1 MKRIIYS
8 WLFCLSVM
16 TSTVF
21 AASDSVSSKTFKEL
35 TAIQTLMNEDKKEEA
50 FTQANALLEKIE
62 AGSIDEALTLQT
74 LGSIEMVREN
84 FPEAIEHLKASLAL
98 DKLPEGMV
106 FNVGYMIAQLYAAED
121 KFDEALDFAVPWFES
136 IEEPKDSQYIFMANI
151 FAQTKRYE
159 ESIPYAL
166 KAIEISEKPSES
178 WYQLL
183 TASYF
188 ELKQYKNSV
197 KTLQDML
204 NSWPQKATY
213 WEQLASVY
221 MILDDE
227 WRALATL
234 KIAFSQNVLEKEA
247 TLKSLLQLSVNRGIP
262 EHGARLLESAFS
274 SKLVEENEE
283 FLKLLA
289 MALVAAKER
298 DKAIDAYE
306 RVAAV
311 SESGEYWISIANIH
325 VEKAEWKSAEA
336 ALLKGLNGK
345 LTLDSPGKA
354 WLLLGVSQSE
364 QKKFKSAKK
373 SFKKAVAFKKTESSA
388 TRWLKYSEDMERQ
401 ADWIAQNQ

>member
-8 WLFCLSVM
+8 WLFCLSVI
-16 TSTVF
+16 THTAF

-35 TAIQTLMNEDKKEEA
+35 TDIQTLMNEDKKEEA
-50 FTQANALLEKIE
+50 FTQVNALLEKVE
-62 AGSIDEALTLQT
+62 VGSVDEALTLQT

-84 FPEAIEHLKASLAL
+84 FPEAIEHLKASLAVN
-98 DKLPEGMV
+98 KLPEGMV
-106 FNVGYMIAQLYAAED
+106 FNVGYMIAQLYAAQD
-121 KFDEALDFAVPWFES
+121 QFDEALDFAVPWFKS

-188 ELKQYKNSV
+188 ELKQYENSA
-197 KTLQDML
+197 KILQDML
-204 NSWPQKATY
+204 NSWPKKATY

-221 MILDDE
+221 MMLDDE

-234 KIAFSQNVLEKEA
+234 KIAFSQNILEKEA
-247 TLKSLLQLSVNRGIP
+247 SIKSLLQLSVNRGIP

-274 SKLVEENEE
+274 QKLVEENEE

-298 DKAIDAYE
+298 DKAIDAYQ

-325 VEKAEWKSAEA
+325 VEKAEWKSAET
-336 ALLKGLNGK
+336 ALLKGLDGK
-345 LTLDSPGKA
+345 LTLESPGKA
-354 WLLLGVSQSE
+354 WLLLGISQSE
-364 QKKFKSAKK
+364 QKKFKSARK
-373 SFKKAVAFKKTESSA
+373 SFKKAVAFKKTEKSA

-401 ADWIAQNQ
+401 ADWLAQNQ

>member
-35 TAIQTLMNEDKKEEA
+35 TAIQTLMTEDKKEEA

-62 AGSIDEALTLQT
+62 AGSVDEALTLQT

-84 FPEAIEHLKASLAL
+84 YPKAIENLKASLAVN
-98 DKLPEGMV
+98 KLPEGMV
-106 FNVGYMIAQLYAAED
+106 FNVGYMIAQLYAAQD
-121 KFDEALDFAVPWFES
+121 KFDEALEFAAPWFES

-178 WYQLL
+178 WYQLV

-188 ELKQYKNSV
+188 ELKQYKNSA
-197 KTLQDML
+197 KILKDML
-204 NSWPQKATY
+204 ESWPEKPTY

-221 MILDDE
+221 MMLDDE

-234 KIAFSQNVLEKEA
+234 KLAFSQDILEKESSI
-247 TLKSLLQLSVNRGIP
+247 KSLLQLSVNRGIP

-274 SKLVEENEE
+274 NELIEENED

-298 DKAIDAYE
+298 DRAIDAYE

-311 SESGEYWISIANIH
+311 SESGEYWVSIANIY